1 MNGGKIEI
9 SIAAVYSQFEADMK
23 KAAAAAVPGGKA
35 VGEAFG
41 DGFSRGSTKYIDR
54 ATQDITKKLTAAVGV
69 FSIVNSFSAA
79 LEEGAKGA
87 SIGESIVAGIKSVP
101 VVGTLVTIGENL
113 GQIIANKVTGQL
125 EANAIVAQQKALT
138 ERNKLIVEQENKAR
152 EAAQALA
159 DEEQKLE
166 DEARKATERSI
177 QREYDLRR
185 ELEIRQLEE
194 AGKYRE
200 ALMLRSGLKQAQI
213 LRDMDEQIQR
223 ARSQEEGESIIR
235 VAQQRIKNLDA
246 ETKFDL
252 ANKEKADAERISKAA
267 AAEAAARI
275 KAEQDVIDAAY
286 EKLKENDSKVSAIM
300 EERMSLGTATGSVG
314 TSFGTFKF
322 RAYTDT
328 EKKANDK
335 AMVNKLDA
343 IAKSSQATVDEL
355 KRGGGGGF
363 N

>member
-41 DGFSRGSTKYIDR
+41 DGFSSGSTKYIDR
-54 ATQDITKKLTAAVGV
+54 AMQDITKKLTAAVGV
-69 FSIVNSFSAA
+69 FSIVNAFSAA

-87 SIGESIVAGIKSVP
+87 SLGESIVAGIKSVP
-101 VVGTLVTIGENL
+101 VVGTLVTMGENL

-125 EANAIVAQQKALT
+125 EADAIVAQQRALN

-152 EAAQALA
+152 EAAQAYA
-159 DEEQKLE
+159 DEEEKLA

-177 QREYDLRR
+177 QKEYDLRK
-185 ELEIRQLEE
+185 ELEIRQLEA
-194 AGKYRE
+194 AGKTRE
-200 ALMLRSGLKQAQI
+200 AIIARSALKEAQI
-213 LRDMDEQIQR
+213 LRDMNDQISN
-223 ARSQEEGESIIR
+223 ARSEAEGESITRI
-235 VAQQRIKNLDA
+235 AQQRIKNLRA
-246 ETKFDL
+246 ETQIDL
-252 ANKEKADAERISKAA
+252 ADKEKADAERISKAV
-267 AAEAAARI
+267 AAEAEARI
-275 KAEQDVIDAAY
+275 KAEQEIIDAAY
-286 EKLKENDSKVSAIM
+286 DKLRRNDEQAAGIM
-300 EERMSLGTATGSVG
+300 DERLGLGAATGSIG

-322 RAYTDT
+322 GAYTDT

-335 AMVNKLDA
+335 AMVSKLDA

-363 N
+363 Q